1 LAWAEYADSL
11 ANFQVSLKSN
21 AANRMPFHFVHCPNN
36 NASRKKAMKR
46 GFTLMEILVVIA
58 ISGWNISPVKHPEL
72 TVLVAEMPAFEP

>member
-1 LAWAEYADSL
+1 
-11 ANFQVSLKSN
+11 
-21 AANRMPFHFVHCPNN
+21 
-36 NASRKKAMKR
+36 MKR